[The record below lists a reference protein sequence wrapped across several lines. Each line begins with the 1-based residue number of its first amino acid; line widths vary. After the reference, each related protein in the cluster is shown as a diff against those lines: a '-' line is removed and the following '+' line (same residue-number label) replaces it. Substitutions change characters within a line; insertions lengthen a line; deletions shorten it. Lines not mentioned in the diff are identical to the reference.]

1 MAWGPNRGGVTLSV
15 KNLAPWRELQKSG
28 GCPPVTFRYP
38 FLHVILL
45 FRKHMDETE
54 EEEDS
59 LPKQLENQQ
68 IICMMEVLT
77 ARYVKL
83 L

>member
-1 MAWGPNRGGVTLSV
+1 M
-15 KNLAPWRELQKSG
+15 
-28 GCPPVTFRYP
+28 TFRYP

-45 FRKHMDETE
+45 FRKQMDET

>member
-1 MAWGPNRGGVTLSV
+1 M
-15 KNLAPWRELQKSG
+15 
-28 GCPPVTFRYP
+28 TFRYP

-45 FRKHMDETE
+45 FRKQMDETE